1 MEEEEFTFG
10 LLYFYNKTL
19 RDTDLLF
26 YSPLCLPVYSGT
38 DKLLRYNTERHGKQV
53 KKAVLKKNYT
63 WPLPLYL
70 PLSIALLWHQRS
82 NWEATEQGR
91 LREES

>member
-38 DKLLRYNTERHGKQV
+38 DKLLRYNTERHGKKV
-53 KKAVLKKNYT
+53 KKAVLKKKT
-63 WPLPLYL
+63 IPGLYRSIYPYL
-70 PLSIALLWHQRS
+70 SLYSGTNAVTGKPLSK
-82 NWEATEQGR
+82 EG
-91 LREES
+91 